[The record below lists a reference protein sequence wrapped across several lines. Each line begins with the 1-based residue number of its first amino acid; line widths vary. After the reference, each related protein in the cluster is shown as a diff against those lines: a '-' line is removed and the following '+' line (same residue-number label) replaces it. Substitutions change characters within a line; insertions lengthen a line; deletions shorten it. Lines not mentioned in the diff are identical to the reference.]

1 MSELDRLEAAM
12 NECREMIREAH
23 AATKDLRA
31 AVREARQE
39 LRALARDEVA
49 AQIQPEVSRQL
60 EELGER
66 TGEAITAAT
75 QKVIAEFDRFGESLL
90 GKETYWQKASGRR
103 AAARP
108 GTDVLPPGILPG
120 EEEGSWAPPR
130 DARSHPRAHAGP
142 LQWARPSNRQPITQR
157 ETKRS
162 ADWLPIADY
171 RARYCVWSYDGV
183 PAQIIY
189 YGVLLSLS
197 SDGGVTGHPS
207 ARRVPKGTHQGRVWA
222 SLSGLPV
229 GGRPWTRGEVRAV
242 EEVLV
247 RGSPARAGGRPSRRG
262 PARLA
267 LPSSASL
274 YRAAPARHGPDFDR
288 DAISV
293 LISASENP
301 TSRRSKIM
309 PTRLTAEAS

>member
-31 AVREARQE
+31 AVRAARQE

-108 GTDVLPPGILPG
+108 GTDVMPPGILPARKRADG
-120 EEEGSWAPPR
+120 HRHGTLAATRERMHDRCNGR
-130 DARSHPRAHAGP
+130 DSQIDDPSRSVR
-142 LQWARPSNRQPITQR
+142 RSVQPT
-157 ETKRS
+157 
-162 ADWLPIADY
+162 
-171 RARYCVWSYDGV
+171 G
-183 PAQIIY
+183 
-189 YGVLLSLS
+189 SLS
-197 SDGGVTGHPS
+197 VDTRVIISTYQTEKIRDDHPC
-207 ARRVPKGTHQGRVWA
+207 
-222 SLSGLPV
+222 
-229 GGRPWTRGEVRAV
+229 
-242 EEVLV
+242 
-247 RGSPARAGGRPSRRG
+247 
-262 PARLA
+262 
-267 LPSSASL
+267 
-274 YRAAPARHGPDFDR
+274 
-288 DAISV
+288 
-293 LISASENP
+293 
-301 TSRRSKIM
+301 M
-309 PTRLTAEAS
+309 